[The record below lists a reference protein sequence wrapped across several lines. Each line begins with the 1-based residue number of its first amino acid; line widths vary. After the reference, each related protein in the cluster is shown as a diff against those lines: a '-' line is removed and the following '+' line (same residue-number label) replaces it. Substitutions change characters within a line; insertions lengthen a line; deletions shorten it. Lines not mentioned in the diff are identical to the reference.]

1 MIASLY
7 QNGSTLVGVSPCAMR
22 LTFDAQN
29 AQRNHPFVNCS
40 ARLVS
45 SSQNRSGHVAVAT
58 FKKNVCVNVH
68 WRVCLGNRWTKWSVQ
83 LKRLGGSF
91 ACTLLIDYCNFLT
104 FHGTIQTHIYHTP
117 QTKETGARHKIAD
130 ATVLCH
136 PATRT
141 RSAERLGI
149 DEGDPS
155 GRPRCALSAV
165 RSIQRDFEGAYFAS
179 DSQRSGS

>member
-1 MIASLY
+1 KRAT
-7 QNGSTLVGVSPCAMR
+7 Q
-22 LTFDAQN
+22 
-29 AQRNHPFVNCS
+29 
-40 ARLVS
+40 S
-45 SSQNRSGHVAVAT
+45 SVRQLFRKTCVFFPEQKRGHVAVAT

-136 PATRT
+136 PATRSEEHT
-141 RSAERLGI
+141 SELQ
-149 DEGDPS
+149 S
-155 GRPRCALSAV
+155 L
-165 RSIQRDFEGAYFAS
+165 AY
-179 DSQRSGS
+179 

>member
-58 FKKNVCVNVH
+58 FKKMYA
-68 WRVCLGNRWTKWSVQ
+68 LTYIGESV
-83 LKRLGGSF
+83 LENGG
-91 ACTLLIDYCNFLT
+91 
-104 FHGTIQTHIYHTP
+104 
-117 QTKETGARHKIAD
+117 R
-130 ATVLCH
+130 
-136 PATRT
+136 R
-141 RSAERLGI
+141 
-149 DEGDPS
+149 
-155 GRPRCALSAV
+155 GRCSLRDLVV
-165 RSIQRDFEGAYFAS
+165 RSRALCRLII
-179 DSQRSGS
+179 